1 MGGAT
6 AEGTGSFAERL
17 LTLLDQASVATTYK
31 YALVLALLDASLES
45 TNDRGEPPERIEVA
59 TLADQV
65 LAMYWPHTDP
75 YPGSGVVL
83 RQSGTGQAELVTA
96 IEKFRRADPA
106 RRSTLASARYS
117 PEFARLRAIVAWKL
131 AEMPLPRL
139 QRIGRVDDRFLYDIG
154 WDDTVTRSQFEA
166 DGFDRAVRLRPGVG
180 RELIRLNPLIRP
192 LVERLWAARVVVYN
206 RLPDGRLDEFLFRR
220 ARLDATR
227 VRLALWEL
235 QDQRCF
241 YTAERLR
248 PGEADVDH
256 FVPWSRS
263 PLNAIENLVVAD
275 RRVNNRKR
283 DYLAAAS
290 LVERWRDRNDT
301 LRAELAQV
309 AAVNRWETGYDQTLG
324 VARALYLSLD
334 ARTLLWVP
342 PDEFVPADLTGLRH
356 ALAA

>member
-1 MGGAT
+1 M
-6 AEGTGSFAERL
+6 L
-17 LTLLDQASVATTYK
+17 LNSTCVAC
-31 YALVLALLDASLES
+31 
-45 TNDRGEPPERIEVA
+45 
-59 TLADQV
+59 
-65 LAMYWPHTDP
+65 
-75 YPGSGVVL
+75 GSGSAPVCL
-83 RQSGTGQAELVTA
+83 RCAAAVA
-96 IEKFRRADPA
+96 PA
-106 RRSTLASARYS
+106 PPISV
-117 PEFARLRAIVAWKL
+117 E
-131 AEMPLPRL
+131 
-139 QRIGRVDDRFLYDIG
+139 GVDRCWALMAY
-154 WDDTVTRSQFEA
+154 A
-166 DGFDRAVRLRPGVG
+166 GVG

-283 DYLAAAS
+283 DHLAAAS